1 LYQFYSDYSAQYW
14 YVALITASYAF
25 FAPLTKYKWAP
36 MTCITLLLA
45 VPYLRPPSHHGI
57 FAIVITLLVDVQLIS
72 LNMRGGGGKGA
83 GRKPVPE
90 GHSRTEG
97 RLIAIMATA
106 IAAGAGVLYAWGC
119 VAGFLVFT
127 VAALTFPV
135 SVIASN
141 LLFSGRK
148 GIMELGKKSM
158 VRDIFL
164 AASAFL
170 ISATS
175 FGLPSLMLF
184 RSRENAVTQKA
195 SEITGSFRSLF
206 WLTSSSAALDTL
218 IALQK
223 SGIASFPWMLLVY
236 ASAGA
241 WTGRTL
247 LKAFKLTKEIPA
259 AFRIYIM
266 LLLFFGVVSLY
277 FTLKI
282 FSF

>member
-1 LYQFYSDYSAQYW
+1 LYQFYSYYFAQYW

-45 VPYLRPPSHHGI
+45 VPYLRPPSYHGI

-72 LNMRGGGGKGA
+72 VNMRGGGKSA
-83 GRKPVPE
+83 GSKPLPE
-90 GHSRTEG
+90 DHTRTEG
-97 RLIAIMATA
+97 RLMAIMATA
-106 IAAGAGVLYAWGC
+106 IAAGAGILYVWGC

-127 VAALTFPV
+127 VTTLTFPV

-148 GIMELGKKSM
+148 GIMELGKKSTI
-158 VRDIFL
+158 RDIFL
-164 AASAFL
+164 AASTFL

-175 FGLPSLMLF
+175 FSLPSLMLF
-184 RSRENAVTQKA
+184 RSREIVITQKA

-206 WLTSSSAALDTL
+206 LLTSSSAALDTF

-223 SGIASFPWMLLVY
+223 FGIASFPWMLLVY

-277 FTLKI
+277 FTLK
-282 FSF
+282 FFLF